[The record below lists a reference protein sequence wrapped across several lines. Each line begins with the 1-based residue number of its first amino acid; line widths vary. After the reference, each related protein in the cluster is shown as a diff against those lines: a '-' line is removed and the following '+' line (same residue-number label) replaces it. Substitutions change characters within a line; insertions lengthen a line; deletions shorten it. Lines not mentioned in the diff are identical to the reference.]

1 MVYSASQESLGRFY
15 LNRKAVEWVSKLLGA
30 YYGGTLLFGSTV
42 EKRFNR
48 PPADTDIIGL
58 SLTNYFTTGRTKV
71 EDLILEHFV
80 RPIDRLCMAVVA
92 HQDFF
97 DTRNVA
103 AGLLID
109 WPKNID
115 LFPKLKRIAE
125 VNWPRGP
132 LRPGPSSH
140 LFMRLKYQ
148 NMGDERRTRA
158 TDDVT
163 RAFLQA
169 WTLDHCIADF
179 YRFYGLYLSKW
190 SYLMGY
196 LKIRDPKMHGM
207 VEGFLLSRDLDDRER
222 RLRKIV
228 EHHLAPFGGYPPKE
242 WVVRTGGEYV
252 RERDETTGEWL
263 NWTAPSLD
271 EIQPMAD
278 AYKIG
283 INPEV
288 ACGQE
293 FDFSGSIRHALGKR
307 IIKARTRTFFPTS
320 VRSRNIFRARE
331 CTCDGSPCN
340 Y

>member
-30 YYGGTLLFGSTV
+30 YYGGRLLFGSTV

-158 TDDVT
+158 
-163 RAFLQA
+163 
-169 WTLDHCIADF
+169 AD
-179 YRFYGLYLSKW
+179 
-190 SYLMGY
+190 
-196 LKIRDPKMHGM
+196 
-207 VEGFLLSRDLDDRER
+207 
-222 RLRKIV
+222 
-228 EHHLAPFGGYPPKE
+228 
-242 WVVRTGGEYV
+242 
-252 RERDETTGEWL
+252 
-263 NWTAPSLD
+263 
-271 EIQPMAD
+271 
-278 AYKIG
+278 
-283 INPEV
+283 
-288 ACGQE
+288 
-293 FDFSGSIRHALGKR
+293 
-307 IIKARTRTFFPTS
+307 
-320 VRSRNIFRARE
+320 
-331 CTCDGSPCN
+331 
-340 Y
+340 